1 MKNRKMK
8 NSSIVILNIFLFLN
22 SIVFS
27 QSNSDTYL
35 GIGSGSRKIAKSE
48 KEAILPKP
56 VDSTLKMEEVKYY
69 LEPKKHE
76 LVFDLENISPA
87 RLKIV
92 EPLDKLY
99 SGYVK
104 GGAGSYLTPYLE
116 MNYGSQRSK
125 HESWGF
131 RGLTKSSLASV
142 KEMGN
147 TKFSEAE
154 LGGYFQKFFYKN
166 DLWFQLDYKRDKYR
180 FYGIDYLD
188 SLINPELINNDT
200 AFPQTYHLVDLH
212 AKFNSRNTGRD
223 TSKVHY
229 KTWMDY
235 HFLYGKNNL
244 TENHF
249 LIGGH
254 SGKFIKREEFLANFE
269 LDINS
274 LSQPK
279 TLSLDSLDQL
289 QIGDIENNVSAIVRF
304 NPHIYSRGKNWKA
317 KFGLSL
323 QANIEY
329 NTTPYFFPDVNF
341 SYSLFNNVFIP
352 YAGLT
357 GNVQRNTWNS
367 IRIDNPFV
375 SENSILNNTV
385 NKMNLFGGIRGSLS
399 SSFTFNFKTSYER
412 LKSFCLYVHDTSS
425 SYGNKFELLYDDV
438 NRTTLMGEITY
449 QNAEKLKVT
458 SKAEYFIYDLTNQE
472 FAWQKPNFI
481 FTISTFLDLSDKIIV
496 KGDVF
501 TIGSRVA
508 KVYSSSEGDLL
519 DYNYQFE
526 YGGKRLPMCLDMNL
540 GLEYRYN
547 ERISAFIN
555 FNNFTAS
562 KYQIWN
568 NYPVQSINILGGA
581 TFSF

>member
-1 MKNRKMK
+1 
-8 NSSIVILNIFLFLN
+8 FLTTV
-22 SIVFS
+22 VFS
-27 QSNSDTYL
+27 QGNNDTYL
-35 GIGSGSRKIAKSE
+35 GIGSGARKIAKSE
-48 KEAILPKP
+48 KKAILPKP
-56 VDSTLKMEEVKYY
+56 VDSTLTMEEVKYY
-69 LEPKKHE
+69 LEPKKQDV
-76 LVFDLENISPA
+76 VFELENISPA

-125 HESWGF
+125 YESWGV

-147 TKFSEAE
+147 TQFSEAE
-154 LGGYFQKFFYKN
+154 LGGYFQKFFYRN

-180 FYGIDYLD
+180 FYGITD
-188 SLINPELINNDT
+188 SLLNPELLNNDSSFT
-200 AFPQTYHLVDLH
+200 QRYHLVDVH

-223 TSKVHY
+223 TAKVHY
-229 KTWMDY
+229 KTWFDY
-235 HFLYGKNNL
+235 HFLNGQNNL
-244 TENHF
+244 IENHF

-254 SGKFIKREEFLANFE
+254 SGKFIKREEFLANVE
-269 LDINS
+269 LDVNS
-274 LSQPK
+274 LTQP
-279 TLSLDSLDQL
+279 TSMSLDSNDQIQL
-289 QIGDIENNVSAIVRF
+289 GEIENNVSAIARV

-317 KFGLSL
+317 KLGLSI
-323 QANIEY
+323 QGNIEDVAE
-329 NTTPYFFPDVNF
+329 FFIFPDVNF

-367 IRIDNPFV
+367 TRIDNPFI
-375 SENSILNNTV
+375 SESSTLQNTV
-385 NKMNLFGGIRGSLS
+385 NRMNLYGGIRGSLS
-399 SSFTFNFKTSYER
+399 SSFTFNFKTAYER
-412 LKSFCLYVHDTSS
+412 FKSFCMYVPDTSS
-425 SYGNKFELLYDDV
+425 SYGNKFNMFYDDV
-438 NRTTLMGEITY
+438 NRTTIMGEISY
-449 QNAEKLKVT
+449 QDAEKLKI
-458 SKAEYFIYDLTNQE
+458 SAKAEYFIYDPKVQE
-472 FAWQKPNFI
+472 FAWQKPDFI

-501 TIGSRVA
+501 AIGPRMA
-508 KVYSSSEGDLL
+508 RVYSDVEGELL
-519 DYNYQFE
+519 EYNYEFN
-526 YGGKRLPMCLDMNL
+526 YGAKKLPTCLDMNL

-547 ERISAFIN
+547 DRVSAFIN

-562 KYQIWN
+562 KYQIWD
-568 NYPVQSINILGGA
+568 NYPVQSINILGGV